1 MSIYQILILHNL
13 ALFIIQVK
21 YIISQ
26 RRVTFVRLSYK
37 SVVSKFELVTNSKL
51 EYLVLNA
58 LVCFL

>member
-1 MSIYQILILHNL
+1 MPIYQILILHNL

-37 SVVSKFELVTNSKL
+37 FVVSKFELVTNSKL

>member
-1 MSIYQILILHNL
+1 MPIYQILILHNL

-37 SVVSKFELVTNSKL
+37 SVELKFELVTNSKL
-51 EYLVLNA
+51 EYLVLNT